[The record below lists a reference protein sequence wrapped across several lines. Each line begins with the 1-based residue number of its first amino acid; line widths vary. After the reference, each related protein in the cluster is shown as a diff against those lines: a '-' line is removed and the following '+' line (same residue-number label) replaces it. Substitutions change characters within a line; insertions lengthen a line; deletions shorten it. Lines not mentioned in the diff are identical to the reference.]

1 MGFAMRNIS
10 NDKPKVGQ
18 TMKAAKWIV
27 TIGALFAVA
36 SNAGAADAKKGQAAF
51 AVCQACHTANN
62 GGGNRIGPNLFG
74 VVGRKAASLPGFY
87 YSPALKSAN
96 VVWTDDKLKAWV
108 MAPAK
113 VVPGTRM
120 VFAGVPDPNRA
131 ADIVAYLDTL
141 K

>member
-1 MGFAMRNIS
+1 MTILRFLLAFAI
-10 NDKPKVGQ
+10 
-18 TMKAAKWIV
+18 AAS
-27 TIGALFAVA
+27 VA
-36 SNAGAADAKKGQAAF
+36 SARAADAKKGQVAF
-51 AVCQACHTANN
+51 AVCQACHTVNK
-62 GGGNRIGPNLFG
+62 GGSNTIGPNLFG

-96 VVWTDDKLKAWV
+96 VVWTNDKLKAWV
-108 MAPAK
+108 MGPSK

-120 VFAGVPDPNRA
+120 VFAGVPDSNRA